1 MMEMIYDMMVV
12 MNVIMNAK
20 MNVRIVSKVN
30 VLSVILLDGMLI
42 VIDA

>member
-1 MMEMIYDMMVV
+1 MIYDMMVV

-20 MNVRIVSKVN
+20 MNVRIVLKVN